1 MTAGAWIE
9 GDTMPVKDVMQ
20 SISALFE
27 IVGVLAILAGFVV
40 ALVRAALRSRD
51 GSDAYRALRQTFGRS
66 ILLGL
71 EILVAAD
78 LIRTIAV
85 EPTLSNLAVLA
96 ALVAIRTFLSW
107 SLEVEIEGRWP
118 WQR

>member
-1 MTAGAWIE
+1 MSVQEAMSA
-9 GDTMPVKDVMQ
+9 VM
-20 SISALFE
+20 SLFE
-27 IVGVLAILAGFVV
+27 LVGAGTILAGFLI
-40 ALVRAALRSRD
+40 ALGRAAGRLRVRD
-51 GSDAYRALRQTFGRS
+51 AAGAYRALRQTFGHS

-85 EPTLSNLAVLA
+85 APTLSNLAVLA
-96 ALVAIRTFLSW
+96 GLVAIRTLLSW

-118 WQR
+118 WQAA